1 MADRK
6 TKIGLI
12 GCGAI
17 SGIYFKKLKEFEHVE
32 VSACA
37 DINREASKARGKEF
51 GIPKICSVRKLLA
64 DPEIEI
70 VLNLTVPKAH
80 AKVAFAALRAGK
92 SVYNEKPLAVKRSDG
107 RRMLE
112 LAAAKNL
119 RVGCAPDT
127 FLGGGLQTCRK
138 LIDDGVIGE
147 PVAAAAFMLCHGPE
161 GWHPNPEFYYEVG
174 GGPMFDMGPY
184 YLTALV
190 NLVGPIRRVTSMAR
204 ITFPERLI
212 TSEPKK
218 GKKII
223 VETPTHIAGIMEF
236 ANGAIGTITTSF
248 DVYGGRLPRIE
259 IYGTKGTLAVPDP
272 NGFGGEVWVRLAGRA
287 RVDPAAADAR
297 LCRELPRHR
306 RGRHGARHA
315 LRPAA
320 PRERR
325 AGLPRPRHDAV
336 VPRFRSQ
343 GKERPDAQHVRA
355 PGAAARRPRARQT
368 GPIVR
373 RPGGCQPCEGS
384 R

>member
-1 MADRK
+1 MADSK
-6 TKIGLI
+6 TRIGVI

-32 VSACA
+32 VTACA

-51 GIPKICSVRKLLA
+51 GIAKICSVRKLLA

-92 SVYNEKPLAVKRSDG
+92 SVYNEKPLAVKRNEG

-112 LAAAKNL
+112 LAASKNL
-119 RVGCAPDT
+119 RVGGAPDT

-138 LIDDGVIGE
+138 LMDDGLIGE
-147 PVAAAAFMLCHGPE
+147 PVAAAAFMLCHGHE
-161 GWHPNPEFYYEVG
+161 SWHPNPAFYYEVG

-204 ITFPERLI
+204 ISFPERLI

-218 GKKII
+218 GTKVV
-223 VETPTHIAGIMEF
+223 VETPTHIAGILEF

-248 DVYGGRLPRIE
+248 DVYPGRLPCIE
-259 IYGTKGTLAVPDP
+259 IYGTKGTLGVPDP
-272 NGFGGEVWVRLAGRA
+272 NIFGGEVWVRLPAERDWIQKPLTHGYAENFRGIGVADMALAMRSGRPHRA
-287 RVDPAAADAR
+287 NGEMAFHVLDTMQSFLDSSAKGKTVQVGST
-297 LCRELPRHR
+297 CR
-306 RGRHGARHA
+306 
-315 LRPAA
+315 RPA
-320 PRERR
+320 PLPL
-325 AGLPRPRHDAV
+325 GLA
-336 VPRFRSQ
+336 Q
-343 GKERPDAQHVRA
+343 GKLDA
-355 PGAAARRPRARQT
+355 
-368 GPIVR
+368 
-373 RPGGCQPCEGS
+373 
-384 R
+384 